1 MDNRFSTAF
10 SLLPRIVAAVAI
22 GFLCG
27 RFVDLA
33 APAFFTG
40 YGIDAAILLRSAGR
54 LSLDAASLSRDVLT
68 FMGAM

>member
-1 MDNRFSTAF
+1 MDNRFSTAS
-10 SLLPRIVAAVAI
+10 SLLPRMLAAVAI

-27 RFVDLA
+27 RFVDSA

-40 YGIDAAILLRSAGR
+40 YGVDVAMLLRSAAR
-54 LSLDAASLSRDVLT
+54 LSLGAAALSRDVLT